1 MAFRLNTFF
10 HRCHSTHEVNKK
22 GGERMNGKKR
32 NQYPNRWLRYWKMR
46 KLARMNFTKDERQ
59 SGVAILS
66 NLLIQKKKG
75 GENA

>member
-1 MAFRLNTFF
+1 
-10 HRCHSTHEVNKK
+10 
-22 GGERMNGKKR
+22 MNGKKR